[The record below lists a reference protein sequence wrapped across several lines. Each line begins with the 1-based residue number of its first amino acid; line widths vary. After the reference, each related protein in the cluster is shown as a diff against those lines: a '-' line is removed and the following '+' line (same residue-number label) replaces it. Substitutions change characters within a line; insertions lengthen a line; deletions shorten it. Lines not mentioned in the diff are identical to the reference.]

1 MSSYL
6 TVFMVYMAQGTPV
19 INILTSKMIA
29 SEIAQTLVG
38 CMGLIFVTPLTAIF
52 CVICFYKNNS

>member
-1 MSSYL
+1 
-6 TVFMVYMAQGTPV
+6 MVYMAQGTPV

-52 CVICFYKNNS
+52 CVICFYKNK

>member
-29 SEIAQTLVG
+29 SEIAKTLVG

-52 CVICFYKNNS
+52 CVICFYKNK